1 MCITPEHFPA
11 NSFIVMVLEKME
23 EKIGHD
29 GSNYEINFSRSKSH
43 MPHKAHFPKNI
54 DVSDALGRVL
64 MTINMIYGTK
74 DEDEE
79 CFVFDKNK
87 DTVDYAAKSLI
98 ALTQLLIKKNDRSLR
113 YLKIPKTSDFKL
125 RIYHNILDGIINNFI
140 DYLIGNKK
148 ALFNFKQRVKI
159 LEEEVE
165 EFVVLNVSP
174 KEFFNIKPN

>member
-64 MTINMIYGTK
+64 MTINMIYGNQDDERAEEDIDFLRNSFSIFNGTK

-79 CFVFDKNK
+79 CFVFGKN
-87 DTVDYAAKSLI
+87 
-98 ALTQLLIKKNDRSLR
+98 
-113 YLKIPKTSDFKL
+113 
-125 RIYHNILDGIINNFI
+125 
-140 DYLIGNKK
+140 K
-148 ALFNFKQRVKI
+148 ALFNFKQSVKI

>member
-64 MTINMIYGTK
+64 MTINMIYGNQDDERAEEDIDFLRNSFSIFNGTK

-125 RIYHNILDGIINNFI
+125 RIYH
-140 DYLIGNKK
+140 
-148 ALFNFKQRVKI
+148 KI